1 MVNDQ
6 VWHQHY
12 DKGLKDIDPS
22 LWETDYISLLKN
34 SFRDRADKPA
44 FYYMGVTITFS
55 DLDLYS
61 NKFANMLLSNGI
73 SKGDV
78 VGVNLPNIPEFVIA
92 LIGALKA
99 GCVVTGV
106 SPLLSMDEMEFQLK
120 DCKTKVVVSLD
131 AMFQSKVEKIA
142 PNLPDLKIT
151 VAASVGDFLP
161 GMKRFLGKLL
171 KKIPKGKVSEIPGKK
186 VFKFNEILRGNKFGS
201 SSPEIKISPDDLA
214 MIMYTGGTTG
224 IPKGAMLTHRN
235 ICSDI
240 ILVKKWVNLGNDGVG
255 LSGFPFFHIA
265 GTFFNLGLLNWGW
278 AQVLIPNPRDTD
290 MICKEMER
298 HKPRFLVNVPS
309 LYFLLMDNPKFRE
322 LDHSK
327 LEICISSAAPFPE
340 ESMKD
345 LAEIIG
351 EGKLL
356 EVYGMSETSPLTV
369 ANPLKG
375 LKKLGSIGMPLLN
388 TDVKLISPET
398 GEEVGPGESGEICVK
413 GPQVMKGYYNKPGET
428 ENVFYENGYMRTG
441 DVAVFDEKGYLT
453 LVDRVKDMIIVSG
466 FKVFSKKVEEVMA
479 EHPAIEMSAIIGLPN
494 PDKPGSEIVK
504 QYIMLTSAYRD
515 KGHAELKSEIIDFAK
530 EKLARYEIPKE
541 LIFRDELPLTTIG
554 KLDKKLLRKEG

>member
-515 KGHAELKSEIIDFAK
+515 KGHSELKSEIMDFAK
-530 EKLARYEIPKE
+530 EKLARYEVPKE